1 MEVNRESF
9 FNSIIK
15 IKDIGS
21 KGLRKLS
28 KSNVAVVGMG
38 GLGTHLS
45 LYLILSG
52 IGRLK
57 IIDPGIIR
65 YKNLYKQIL
74 YTSSDVGYF
83 KVEVAKK
90 RLAKY
95 SRYTKIDIF
104 PMMVTPWNIDRIF
117 RNVDIILDGTDNI
130 YSKILINRYS
140 VKNRVPYIPTIVEN
154 YSIKLTLIDPPS
166 TPCLECFYK
175 NLEYLDKAHA
185 METSISTAASI
196 AVSEAI
202 KYLAGL
208 ETSLKSKLLT
218 IDLKDISIDKKTLHK
233 DPECPACSNIVSY
246 DIGVDFNLF
255 WNYEE
260 LIFNPRDRVRLDLE
274 ALTREIA
281 SKYILIRRG
290 EVGLSFKYNKNIM
303 IGVSYSGNVIVIGR
317 LKKDIAVN
325 IVRELVDN
333 IYVKYVVD

>member
-1 MEVNRESF
+1 MEVGRESF
-9 FNSIIK
+9 FNNIIK
-15 IKDIGS
+15 IKEIGYE
-21 KGLRKLS
+21 GLRRLS
-28 KSNVAVVGMG
+28 KSTVAVVGMG

-65 YKNLYKQIL
+65 YENLYRQIL
-74 YTSSDVGYF
+74 YTLSDVGYF
-83 KVEVAKK
+83 KVEAARN

-95 SRYTKIDIF
+95 SRYTRINIF

-140 VKNRVPYIPTIVEN
+140 VKNRVPYIFTIIEN
-154 YSIKLTLIDPPS
+154 YSIKSTLIDPPS

-175 NLEYLDKAHA
+175 NLMYSNKVPV

-196 AVSEAI
+196 TVSEAI

-208 ETSLKSKLLT
+208 ETSLRSKLVT
-218 IDLKDISIDKKTLHK
+218 IDLKDLSIEKKILYK
-233 DPECPACSNIVSY
+233 DPECPVCNDTISY

-260 LIFNPRDRVRLDLE
+260 LIFNPEDRVRLDLE
-274 ALTREIA
+274 PLTREVA

-290 EVGLSFKYNKNIM
+290 EVGVSFKYDKNIVV
-303 IGVSYSGNVIVIGR
+303 GVSYSGNIIVTGEI
-317 LKKDIAVN
+317 KKDMAID

-333 IYVKYVVD
+333 IFAKYIID